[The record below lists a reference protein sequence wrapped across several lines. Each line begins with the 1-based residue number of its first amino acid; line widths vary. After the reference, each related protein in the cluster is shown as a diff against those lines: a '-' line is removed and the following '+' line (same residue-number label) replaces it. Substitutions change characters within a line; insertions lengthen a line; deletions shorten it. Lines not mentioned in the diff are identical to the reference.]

1 MKIKEPYKISEE
13 IRIVHKDGTGKVIS
27 DRIINSGFW
36 QKLLC
41 RLGLKHNCITNI
53 GMAQAAAW
61 MLKDIDADHVTYPN
75 CDWLGIGTGTT
86 AAAATD
92 TQLEVQK
99 SRLAGVGTRET
110 TTVTNDTA
118 QLVVT
123 FSQANDTG
131 LTGTDAITEVG
142 MFWASGAGTDVML
155 LRQVYSPADNC
166 NWDSGDTL
174 QITVKVQV
182 KQGA

>member
-41 RLGLKHNCITNI
+41 KLGLKHNCITNI

-61 MLKDIDADHVTYPN
+61 MLKDIDADHVTYAN
-75 CDWLGIGTGTT
+75 CDWLGIGTGTV
-86 AAAATD
+86 AADPTD
-92 TQLEVQK
+92 TGLGLQK

-118 QLVVT
+118 QIVVT
-123 FSQANDTG
+123 FSKANDAG
-131 LTGTDAITEVG
+131 LTGTSAITEVG
-142 MFWASGAGTDVML
+142 MFWHASTASGVML

-174 QITVKVQV
+174 QVTVKVQV